1 MNIENN
7 HATLAYHTFQ
17 HELRTAAI
25 NGFFGSV
32 DANQGDDM
40 LGWDTDM
47 FPSNVYDT
55 TMAMYEIIKAGGFTN
70 GGLNFDSKVRRA
82 SYTPED
88 IAYAHI
94 LGMDSFALGLRAA
107 AALIEDGRLDK
118 FVEDRYASY
127 KTGIGADIVA
137 GKTTLEQLEKLAGE
151 RWNTKVPS
159 GREEYLQEIIN
170 SVLFN
175 L

>member
-1 MNIENN
+1 M
-7 HATLAYHTFQ
+7 TSTRPFQ
-17 HELRTAAI
+17 HELRTSAI
-25 NGFFGSV
+25 NGMFGSV

-47 FPSNVYDT
+47 FPSNVYDC
-55 TMAMYEIIKAGGFTN
+55 TMAMYEVIKAGGFTT
-70 GGLNFDSKVRRA
+70 GGLNFDSKVRRQ
-82 SYTPED
+82 SSTPED

-107 AALIEDGRLDK
+107 AALIEDGRIDK
-118 FVEDRYASY
+118 FVEERYSSW
-127 KTGIGADIVA
+127 KSVLGEQILADKCTLDQLEAVA
-137 GKTTLEQLEKLAGE
+137 GDC
-151 RWNTKVPS
+151 WDTKVPS